1 MKRSLLGYLPVES
14 PIFSIHPLTRLLF
27 LLVVSAYPMFVEL
40 PELNVLGVFFMLYMF
55 KYGKVDIKI
64 IKNYKLAFLNLLF
77 VIMIAYTF
85 FGGYNP
91 SYRVIARLG
100 PVKICWENI
109 RWAITV
115 YIRLIFAIL
124 IIIFFL
130 STMRE
135 RDVIVGL
142 RALKIPFTICYI
154 VGLSLRSIGMSLVD
168 FNTIREA
175 EKARALNIDEL
186 PFKEKIK
193 KFGLYIVPLVALAVR
208 RSNEVSNALDSRGFK
223 ISGKGRTDYITSKY
237 KYRKFDYIAIAVM
250 LIFMLLILIV
260 DVKFGYF
267 SAENSLFYKF

>member
-1 MKRSLLGYLPVES
+1 MPAMKRSLLGYLPVES
-14 PIFSIHPLTRLLF
+14 PIFSIHPLTRFLF

-64 IKNYKLAFLNLLF
+64 IKNYKLAFLNLFF

-109 RWAITV
+109 RWAIMV

-142 RALKIPFTICYI
+142 RALKIPFTICY
-154 VGLSLRSIGMSLVD
+154 VAGLSLRSIGMSLVD

-175 EKARALNIDEL
+175 EKARALNINEL
-186 PFKEKIK
+186 PFREKIK
-193 KFGLYIVPLVALAVR
+193 KFGLYIVPLVALAIR
-208 RSNEVSNALDSRGFK
+208 RSDEVSNALDSRGFK
-223 ISGKGRTDYITSKY
+223 ISGEGRTDYITTKY
-237 KYRKFDYIAIAVM
+237 K
-250 LIFMLLILIV
+250 
-260 DVKFGYF
+260 
-267 SAENSLFYKF
+267 